1 MIEKLSES
9 AGSILAVKATEKL
22 TVEDYENIFIPELD
36 KLIKQYG
43 KIRVLIYLDTGFK
56 GWEIEAIWDDAKYGI
71 NHREDFEKLA
81 IVGGPAWVRWTTK
94 MSACLIQGEVETFT
108 DKQLQKAL
116 NWISE

>member
-9 AGSILAVKATEKL
+9 TGSILAVKATDQL

-43 KIRVLIYLDTGFK
+43 KIRVLIYLDTSFT
-56 GWEIEAIWDDAKYGI
+56 GWEVEAIWDDAKYGI

-81 IVGGPAWVRWTTK
+81 VVGGPGWVRWTTK
-94 MSACLIQGEVETFT
+94 MSAYLMKGEVRTFT
-108 DKQLQKAL
+108 GKQLQEAL
-116 NWISE
+116 HWITE